1 MDPKRKPKSL
11 HGTENVS
18 CRNELGKPEVAGCIN
33 NGRVRNAEAVA
44 VDKDSPSSES
54 ADRPADRSGSYYC
67 IHPPTRRLK
76 GSGRYAGGDGRRWY
90 RVEARKEHSRRHLA
104 IEEAG
109 GRQRKGKVR

>member
-1 MDPKRKPKSL
+1 MA
-11 HGTENVS
+11 VY
-18 CRNELGKPEVAGCIN
+18 A
-33 NGRVRNAEAVA
+33 NAEAVA

-54 ADRPADRSGSYYC
+54 ADRPADRSSSYYC

-109 GRQRKGKVR
+109 GRQRKGKSAISSRGSSEKRLAEECQAIKSVGARG